1 MNTRAIWVLYLHELR
16 SALRERNIV
25 VYSLLIPAILYPL
38 LIWITW
44 TGALFVGGQ
53 NENQSSRIVLP
64 GLPAEHA
71 ALEQEIRRDNRIELI
86 SNTTETESGHIQ
98 NIQAERADAILLIDK
113 KAGENEAQPQFQVLY
128 DGSKDKSRLA
138 KERLFQILERYRKNW
153 LEHKAQQLKIPAE
166 QWTPFAIEMK
176 NQATGRDMG
185 AFLMKLVVPLLML
198 IMTAMGCFYP
208 AVDAIAGERERSTW
222 ETLMATAATRPSILL
237 AKYFYVATFGAAA
250 GLLNLM
256 GMGISLTAIL
266 GGIAS
271 TAQSPLRLS
280 VPLHAIPLMI
290 LCALLIALFI
300 AAIMLLLASF
310 ARTFKEGQAMITP
323 FYLMIALPAILL
335 QSPDLELSATI
346 ACIPLANVTVLFRDA
361 LTGNLKAHFIGITI
375 AVQMLS
381 IMLCL
386 WIGRRLLAFEDFLS
400 GATTATFRKILR
412 KGIFGS

>member
-1 MNTRAIWVLYLHELR
+1 MNRSALWVLYLHELR

-38 LIWITW
+38 LIWIVW
-44 TGALFVGGQ
+44 TASTFVSGQ
-53 NENQSSRIVLP
+53 NESQSCRIA
-64 GLPAEHA
+64 LPALSPEHA
-71 ALEQEIRRDNRIELI
+71 ALEQEIRRDNRIEI
-86 SNTTETESGHIQ
+86 ITNSIEFGTQDIKQG
-98 NIQAERADAILLIDK
+98 RADAVLSAIPHQDSPHPAFTI
-113 KAGENEAQPQFQVLY
+113 LY
-128 DGSKDKSRLA
+128 DGSIDKSRIA
-138 KERLFQILERYRKNW
+138 KERLAAILERYRSNW
-153 LEHKAQQLKIPAE
+153 LEQSAGALNIPPS
-166 QWTPFAIEMK
+166 QWKPYAIEMR

-237 AKYFYVATFGAAA
+237 AKYLYVATFGCAA

-256 GMGISLTAIL
+256 GMGISLTAVL
-266 GGIAS
+266 SGISKS
-271 TAQSPLRLS
+271 TEA
-280 VPLHAIPLMI
+280 PLHLSIPLKALPLMI
-290 LCALLIALFI
+290 LCAILIALFI
-300 AAIMLLLASF
+300 AAVMLLLASF

-335 QSPDLELSATI
+335 QSPDLEMNMTI
-346 ACIPLANVTVLFRDA
+346 SFIPLANVIVLFRDA
-361 LTGNLKAHFIGITI
+361 LSGHLKAQFIGITI

-381 IMLCL
+381 IALCL
-386 WIGRRLLAFEDFLS
+386 SIGRKLLTFEDFLS
-400 GATTATFRKILR
+400 GTTTAAFKKILR